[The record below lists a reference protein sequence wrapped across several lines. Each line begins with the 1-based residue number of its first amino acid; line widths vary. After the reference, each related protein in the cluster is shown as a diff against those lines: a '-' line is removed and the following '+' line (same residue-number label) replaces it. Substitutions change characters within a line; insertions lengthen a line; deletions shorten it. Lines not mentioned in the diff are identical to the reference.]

1 MGSISTC
8 FGGNIMNIKLRV
20 VLMTDEGESFY
31 GPGVQTLLIAIR
43 DNGSVKEACIAMNL
57 SYSKGRRILKKAEA
71 ALGYQLVRRQQGGAL
86 GGSAMI
92 TPQAEL
98 FIKRYENL
106 TDSVNDYSK
115 MRMNEL
121 FPREG
126 IVDDLTGE

>member
-1 MGSISTC
+1 
-8 FGGNIMNIKLRV
+8 MNIKLRV

-31 GPGVQTLLIAIR
+31 GPGVQTLLTAIR
-43 DNGSVKEACIAMNL
+43 DNGSVKEACSAMEL

-71 ALGYQLVRRQQGGAL
+71 ALGYQLVKRQQGGAL

-106 TDSVNDYSK
+106 VESVNDYSK
-115 MRMNEL
+115 KRINQIFL
-121 FPREG
+121 QDGSADGWPG
-126 IVDDLTGE
+126 D

>member
-1 MGSISTC
+1 
-8 FGGNIMNIKLRV
+8 MNIKLRV

-43 DNGSVKEACIAMNL
+43 EACIAMNL

-126 IVDDLTGE
+126 IVDDLTGG

>member
-1 MGSISTC
+1 
-8 FGGNIMNIKLRV
+8 MNIKLRV

-71 ALGYQLVRRQQGGAL
+71 ALGYQLVKRQQGGAL